1 MNVQLYL
8 LDILKYTS
16 AGVIVFFI
24 AFYVVRTY
32 YDKVKMIGLLEL
44 KKTTQAHTLPMRL
57 QAYER
62 MVLFIERINPAN
74 MLVRLHISD
83 ISASEM
89 QQLVISDIRTEFQ
102 HNISQ
107 QLYINNQA
115 WMIVRRLKDDTI
127 ALINNTAKGLSGT
140 ASSLELSKAILVH
153 LSKIEENPYDS
164 ALEIIKQDIQQL
176 F

>member
-24 AFYVVRTY
+24 AFYVIRTY

-44 KKTTQAHTLPMRL
+44 KKTTQAHTLPLRL

-62 MVLFIERINPAN
+62 MVLLIERINPAN

-89 QQLVISDIRTEFQ
+89 QQLVISYIRTEFL
-102 HNISQ
+102 H
-107 QLYINNQA
+107 
-115 WMIVRRLKDDTI
+115 
-127 ALINNTAKGLSGT
+127 
-140 ASSLELSKAILVH
+140 
-153 LSKIEENPYDS
+153 
-164 ALEIIKQDIQQL
+164 
-176 F
+176 